1 MGTDENTIAEQGMSA
16 QDIYFIET
24 YLRQKGDFK
33 TILAIDALVIR
44 NDLQPTDK
52 ARMLQEIIQGAFNG
66 ER

>member
-1 MGTDENTIAEQGMSA
+1 MGTDESTIAEQGMSA

-44 NDLQPTDK
+44 NDLQPADK